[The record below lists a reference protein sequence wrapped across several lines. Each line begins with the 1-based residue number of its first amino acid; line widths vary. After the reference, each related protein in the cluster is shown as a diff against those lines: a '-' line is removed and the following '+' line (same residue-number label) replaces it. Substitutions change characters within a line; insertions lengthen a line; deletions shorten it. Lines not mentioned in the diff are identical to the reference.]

1 MGGALAAPFAGMIG
15 DKPNIHAGK
24 GTEFKTLD
32 ELKKVIVA
40 FHAEGPKL
48 HTPSGI
54 KSSFTPESSR
64 ETFDAKAFEEAQ
76 PAMAALYKKTVTR
89 SGGATITAPRAKK
102 G

>member
-1 MGGALAAPFAGMIG
+1 MVSGAVEAAMEEYADLNRSKKVIE
-15 DKPNIHAGK
+15 DRQ
-24 GTEFKTLD
+24 D

-64 ETFDAKAFEEAQ
+64 ETFDAKAFEEAR
-76 PAMAALYKKTVTR
+76 PDVAALYKKTVTR
-89 SGGATITAPRAKK
+89 AGGATITAPRAKK